1 MGVHKRGK
9 FIATEN
15 KTKVTRGWEE
25 RGMGHCL
32 MGAEFLFE
40 MRKRFWRW
48 RVGTVAREYGST
60 QCHQIA
66 YLKRTTVYLKKY
78 LKRTTAM
85 MLCIFY
91 HHSESAQIRPAA
103 YPSCSP
109 IPTLWVVGASH
120 LLLQLSS
127 RTWLQ
132 VGGPL
137 TKARLLSASLPQM
150 LPAPVQH
157 SPPQEE
163 RLSPGLYQEA
173 LACLHWCSGLF

>member
-48 RVGTVAREYGST
+48 RVGTVARESGST
-60 QCHQIA
+60 QRHQIA
-66 YLKRTTVYLKKY
+66 YLKRTTVL
-78 LKRTTAM
+78 AM

-91 HHSESAQIRPAA
+91 HHSESVQIRPAA
-103 YPSCSP
+103 YPFMYPCSH
-109 IPTLWVVGASH
+109 T
-120 LLLQLSS
+120 
-127 RTWLQ
+127 
-132 VGGPL
+132 VGGWCFPSSPPTQQPHL
-137 TKARLLSASLPQM
+137 AAGGQSPHQSQ
-150 LPAPVQH
+150 APVYFPTPDAP
-157 SPPQEE
+157 SPSSAPPTPK
-163 RLSPGLYQEA
+163 RRG
-173 LACLHWCSGLF
+173 